1 MEELTKISGVGAGKA
16 TKYGKPFI
24 DLIKTYVDEN
34 EIERPSDLVIK
45 SVVNKSGLKV
55 YIIQNVDRK
64 IRLEDM
70 AKSKSLKMNDL
81 LTEMETIVAS
91 GTKLN
96 IKYYL
101 DDMMDEEKR
110 NEALEYFK
118 ESESDSVEEALKELG
133 ENDYSE
139 EEIRLVRI
147 QFISDYAN

>member
-1 MEELTKISGVGAGKA
+1 
-16 TKYGKPFI
+16 
-24 DLIKTYVDEN
+24 
-34 EIERPSDLVIK
+34 
-45 SVVNKSGLKV
+45 
-55 YIIQNVDRK
+55 
-64 IRLEDM
+64 M